1 MVNGT
6 QMLSLCL
13 VSQGPFVKL
22 YYLTMFQMYE
32 FFAGIKFLSSVINA
46 QFRANFKA
54 NRNQPKDKSLSYHE
68 GSTLNKT

>member
-13 VSQGPFVKL
+13 VSQGPL
-22 YYLTMFQMYE
+22 LSYSMFQMYE

>member
-1 MVNGT
+1 MVPKCFHSASYLKDLL
-6 QMLSLCL
+6 LSY
-13 VSQGPFVKL
+13 S
-22 YYLTMFQMYE
+22 MFQMYE